1 MGRDHG
7 VLGWGLGTWQA
18 NCGEGAPPDVRLPPL
33 QTGAFVVPDS
43 QAGKGMLEKRQS
55 GDGFASELAEEMK
68 SLLLALKSQE
78 RSTPWGPTVPSLG

>member
-43 QAGKGMLEKRQS
+43 QAGK
-55 GDGFASELAEEMK
+55 
-68 SLLLALKSQE
+68 
-78 RSTPWGPTVPSLG
+78 